1 LNCAVKVGVLL
12 HIEDCLDFSFS
23 NHGEHSANILNIVK
37 KNVCV
42 CVCVFFWGGS
52 FCVFVSFDSLVGC
65 VKCFANFS

>member
-1 LNCAVKVGVLL
+1 VGVLL

-23 NHGEHSANILNIVK
+23 NHGEHSANILNIVE

-42 CVCVFFWGGS
+42 CVFFLGAGS
-52 FCVFVSFDSLVGC
+52 FFVFASFDFLVGC